1 VRVARVGDMQ
11 RRTFLAT
18 VVATLAASTVLS
30 HTAAAQSS
38 GTNRTRWKVR
48 VSEGFDALAFL
59 GPLSGAELYARYYGA
74 EAKAFA
80 SRLPEAIRKDIVK
93 LSSDAT
99 TEGYGL
105 LGPNLSVLFSTD
117 GNDATL
123 DSLLAALESRN
134 ERVLPKYRASQYWDA
149 KDWNWFD
156 KAAPRLAAIF
166 TAMRDA
172 GFAAFRAERA
182 GPDLNTR
189 VGDVQRSLS
198 SFDVILWQEKLTG
211 RRFDPTIEIVLLQFA
226 KPHGI
231 KVQGQTFLQATD
243 YDVAT
248 TVRIAAHE
256 MLHPPVP
263 MDGAA
268 ALAALKVLE
277 QDALIMR
284 IVREHDPRWGYTT
297 LDGFLNEDLCEA
309 LDQLISEALG
319 VARNPADRWRKAD
332 DGMHVLAAGLYGLLR
347 QDRWVETGGSIE
359 AWLAEATRRGRL
371 APATLHPV
379 AARVLERPVDK
390 LWPLQTATK

>member
-1 VRVARVGDMQ
+1 MQ

-18 VVATLAASTVLS
+18 VVATLAASTALS
-30 HTAAAQSS
+30 RTVAAQTN
-38 GTNRTRWKVR
+38 GTNKTRWRVR
-48 VSEGFDALAFL
+48 SSEGFDALAFL
-59 GPLSGAELYARYYGA
+59 GPLSGVELYTRFYGA
-74 EAKAFA
+74 DAAAFA
-80 SRLPEAIRKDIVK
+80 AKLPEAIRNDIPK
-93 LSSDAT
+93 LS
-99 TEGYGL
+99 TEANTGEFGL
-105 LGPNLSVLFSTD
+105 LGPNLSVLFSN

-123 DSLLAALESRN
+123 DTVLTALNARN
-134 ERVLPKYRASQYWDA
+134 ERILPSYKASQYWDE
-149 KDWNWFD
+149 KQWSWFD
-156 KAAPRLAAIF
+156 RAAPRLEAIF

-172 GFAAFRAERA
+172 GFAGFRTERA
-182 GPDLNTR
+182 GSDLDAR
-189 VGDVQRSLS
+189 IADVQRSLG
-198 SFDVILWQEKLTG
+198 SFDVITWQEKLTG
-211 RRFDPTIEIVLLQFA
+211 RAFDPTIEIVLLQFS

-231 KVQGQTFLQATD
+231 KVQGQTFLQAAD

-277 QDALIMR
+277 KDALIMR

-297 LDGFLNEDLCEA
+297 LDGFLNEDLTEA

-347 QDRWVETGGSIE
+347 QDRWVDTGGSIE
-359 AWLAEATRRGRL
+359 AWLAEATRKGRL
-371 APATLHPV
+371 APSVLHPV
-379 AARVLERPVDK
+379 ASRVLERPVYK
-390 LWPLQTATK
+390 LWPLTK

>member
-1 VRVARVGDMQ
+1 MQ

-18 VVATLAASTVLS
+18 VVATLAASTALS
-30 HTAAAQSS
+30 RAVSAQ
-38 GTNRTRWKVR
+38 TNVTNKTRWKVR
-48 VSEGFDALAFL
+48 ASEGFDALAFL
-59 GPLSGAELYARYYGA
+59 GPLSGAELYTRYYGA
-74 EAKAFA
+74 DATAFA
-80 SRLPEAIRKDIVK
+80 ARLPEAIRNDIVK

-105 LGPNLSVLFSTD
+105 LGPNLSVLFSTN

-123 DSLLAALESRN
+123 DTLLAALEARN
-134 ERVLPKYRASQYWDA
+134 ERILPSYKASPYWDE
-149 KDWNWFD
+149 KDWSWFD
-156 KAAPRLAAIF
+156 KSAPRLEAIF

-172 GFAAFRAERA
+172 GFAKFRAERA
-182 GPDLNTR
+182 GDLSTR
-189 VGDVQRSLS
+189 VTDLQRSLN
-198 SFDVILWQEKLTG
+198 SFDVITWQEKLTG
-211 RRFDPTIEIVLLQFA
+211 RTFDPTIEIVLLQFS

-297 LDGFLNEDLCEA
+297 LDGVLNEDLAQA

-319 VARNPADRWRKAD
+319 VARNPADRWRKSD

-359 AWLAEATRRGRL
+359 AWLGEATRRGRL
-371 APATLHPV
+371 APANLHPV
-379 AARVLERPVDK
+379 ASRVLERPVDK